1 MLNAFI
7 RRTADFCIRHR
18 WLVIG
23 FGVIL
28 GALSATYA
36 ERHFGINSDISKLI
50 SANLPWRQREL
61 AFQQAFPT
69 HIESILAVVRAPTP
83 ELASA
88 AQKRLLD
95 ELQPETN
102 LFRSTYAPDGGA
114 FFDRNFLL
122 YLSTEELGHTSQG
135 LTTAAPL
142 IRTLASDPNIR
153 GLSDSLK
160 LTVRGVETGR
170 VSLDDLAR
178 TLNMAADTID
188 DAIVGREPSFSWRVL
203 MSDKPATPS
212 ELRRLINVWPVLD
225 YRALQPGEKPAA
237 AIRDAVRRLALS
249 KDDNA
254 DVRLTGPVPIA
265 DEEFA
270 TLQDGALL
278 NGALTAAI
286 VLLILWLALQSVRIV
301 AAVVVSLLI
310 GFAVTAAAGLLMV
323 GSLNPISIA
332 FAVLCIGLGADFA
345 IQFSVRYRAARHE
358 IDDVDAA
365 VLHAAERVG
374 VPLTLAAA
382 AAAAGFLSF
391 IPTSYQGL
399 AELGLLSGCG
409 MVIAYVLSMTLLPAL
424 LRAVN
429 PPREPR
435 PLGYAA
441 LAPAD
446 RVLQRHRFAVVAI
459 TSFVALA
466 ALPALF
472 HLRFDF
478 DPLKLRDP
486 HTESVATYLEL
497 SKDPFTPANTA
508 QVLVSSAT
516 EAAVV
521 AKRLADVPEVSQT
534 RSLDSFIPKQ
544 QDTKLPLIADASRSL
559 NMALNPQT
567 KAQPTGAEQVAALRD
582 AAKSLHDVAIT
593 ASGPGA
599 AAASR
604 LERDLA
610 QLADGDDARR
620 AKAERAF
627 IVPLKQDF
635 EDLRLALNAQPI
647 TRETLP
653 RDLLR
658 DWVTQDGRERVEA
671 VPKGDPNDGETL
683 RRFADAVLV
692 AEPNATGQAINT
704 VEWGRT
710 ILKAFIQAG
719 GWALLSITL
728 LLWIVL
734 RRFSDVMLT
743 LIPLLVAAA
752 VTLEICALSRFALN
766 YANIIALP
774 VLLGVGV
781 AFKIYYVMEWRRGE
795 NNFLESSLTRA
806 VFFSALM
813 TAAAFGSLWLSRH
826 PGMSSMGKLLALSLV
841 CTLAAAA
848 LYQPALMGPP
858 RGAQASGRARTFSSR
873 PAE

>member
-1 MLNAFI
+1 
-7 RRTADFCIRHR
+7 
-18 WLVIG
+18 
-23 FGVIL
+23 
-28 GALSATYA
+28 
-36 ERHFGINSDISKLI
+36 
-50 SANLPWRQREL
+50 
-61 AFQQAFPT
+61 
-69 HIESILAVVRAPTP
+69 
-83 ELASA
+83 
-88 AQKRLLD
+88 
-95 ELQPETN
+95 
-102 LFRSTYAPDGGA
+102 
-114 FFDRNFLL
+114 
-122 YLSTEELGHTSQG
+122 
-135 LTTAAPL
+135 
-142 IRTLASDPNIR
+142 
-153 GLSDSLK
+153 
-160 LTVRGVETGR
+160 
-170 VSLDDLAR
+170 
-178 TLNMAADTID
+178 
-188 DAIVGREPSFSWRVL
+188 
-203 MSDKPATPS
+203 
-212 ELRRLINVWPVLD
+212 
-225 YRALQPGEKPAA
+225 
-237 AIRDAVRRLALS
+237 
-249 KDDNA
+249 
-254 DVRLTGPVPIA
+254 
-265 DEEFA
+265 
-270 TLQDGALL
+270 
-278 NGALTAAI
+278 
-286 VLLILWLALQSVRIV
+286 
-301 AAVVVSLLI
+301 
-310 GFAVTAAAGLLMV
+310 
-323 GSLNPISIA
+323 
-332 FAVLCIGLGADFA
+332 
-345 IQFSVRYRAARHE
+345 VRYRAARHE

-544 QDTKLPLIADASRSL
+544 QDTKLPLIADATRSL

-752 VTLEICALSRFALN
+752 VTLEICALSHFALN